1 MHAGFGITVLS
12 WAITE
17 YLQTPEMNE
26 YLPYLSKDDIPDL
39 DIREKLKQVDPL
51 LFALDM
57 NI

>member
-12 WAITE
+12 WAITK
-17 YLQTPEMNE
+17 YLQTPEMHE

>member
-1 MHAGFGITVLS
+1 MHAGFDITVLS

-26 YLPYLSKDDIPDL
+26 YLPYLSKDDISDL